1 MGMPLANS
9 MAGLLSSLNQVDRQ
23 FRPRCTSTFGKADV
37 TRSIQPPLT
46 AVI

>member
-9 MAGLLSSLNQVDRQ
+9 LAGLLSALNQVDRQ
-23 FRPRCTSTFGKADV
+23 FRPRFTSTFGKADV

-46 AVI
+46 AIM